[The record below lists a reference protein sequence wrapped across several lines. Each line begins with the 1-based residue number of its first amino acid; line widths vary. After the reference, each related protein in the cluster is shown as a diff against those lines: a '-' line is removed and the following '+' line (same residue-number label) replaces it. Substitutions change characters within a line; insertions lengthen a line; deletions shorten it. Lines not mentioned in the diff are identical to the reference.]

1 MNLLISRILTYL
13 NGTLMF
19 DDYYRLSLYIVYNYT
34 RFEDV
39 TIEEIIEKTGIK
51 ESSIVNFCSLLGFYE
66 GFEEFKSRLLE
77 NNLTRIDQIRA
88 RMLGVSSEDI
98 IRKMDKVCTDEQMA
112 DHISTICEAIYKA
125 KRVVLIGAM
134 YPMSIA
140 VELQTDLITFGKP
153 VIQYHN
159 FDNEIRLDENDVTLF
174 ISATGRSMNDF
185 IRIKQELRVDK
196 TTSILLT
203 QNKTYALPEHKAA
216 DYVVLVPGRFDGLD
230 FNHQIMTIFD
240 LLRVHY
246 YQQYYL

>member
-13 NGTLMF
+13 NGTLLY
-19 DDYYRLSLYIVYNYT
+19 DEYYKLCLYIVYNYT
-34 RFEDV
+34 RFEEV
-39 TIEEIIEKTGIK
+39 TQQEIIEHLHIDSKHI
-51 ESSIVNFCSLLGFYE
+51 SAFCSLFGFFD
-66 GFEEFKSRLLE
+66 GFDEFKQSLLQS
-77 NNLTRIDQIRA
+77 NLTRVDQIRA
-88 RMLGVSSEDI
+88 RMLGVSSEQI
-98 IRKMDKVCTDEQMA
+98 IDSMDKTMTNEEILSYVCT
-112 DHISTICEAIYKA
+112 ICKAIYKA

-140 VELQTDLITFGKP
+140 VEFQTDLITFGKP

-159 FDNEIRLDENDVTLF
+159 FDKEIQLDKEDVTIF

-185 IRIKQELRVDK
+185 IRIKQELRVED
-196 TTSILLT
+196 TTSILIT
-203 QNKTYALPEHKAA
+203 QNKTYASPEYQVAN
-216 DYVVLVPGRFDGLD
+216 YVLLVPGRFDGLD

>member
-13 NGTLMF
+13 NGTLLY
-19 DDYYRLSLYIVYNYT
+19 DDYYKICLYIVYNYT

-39 TIEEIIEKTGIK
+39 SEQEMIEHLHIDPK
-51 ESSIVNFCSLLGFYE
+51 SIPAFCSLLGFYT
-66 GFEEFKSRLLE
+66 GFNEFKENLLQS
-77 NNLTRIDQIRA
+77 NLTRVDQIRA
-88 RMLGVSSEDI
+88 RMLGVSSEQI
-98 IRKMDKVCTDEQMA
+98 IDKLDKTMTSEEVSNY
-112 DHISTICEAIYKA
+112 ISTICKAIYNA

-140 VELQTDLITFGKP
+140 VEFQTDLITFGKP

-159 FDNEIRLDENDVTLF
+159 FDKEIQLDKDDVTIF

-185 IRIKQELRVDK
+185 ICIKQELRVEE
-196 TTSILLT
+196 TTSILIT
-203 QNKTYALPEHKAA
+203 QNKTYASPEYKVAN
-216 DYVVLVPGRFDGLD
+216 YVLLVPGRFDGLD